1 MYRLYRQ
8 MILVEERLDK
18 EELDMKRRWLAL
30 FAALALVVTLLT
42 ACGGSAKM
50 ETAASAPA
58 EAPMASAGGAMM
70 DMAKPEAEEVY
81 YASTAMKEDGGSG
94 AADGSKRIYTANIEL
109 ETTDFDEAAK
119 GLTALMEKSGGWF
132 ESSSMGNRG
141 SGYRYAHYTVRIP
154 VEHYRDF
161 LNQAGELCLLTYSE
175 EYVEDV
181 SEHYY
186 DTQGRLKTQQIKL
199 ERLQSLLAKAEL
211 MEDIITIESA
221 ISETEQY
228 IDDLSGTL
236 QHYDA
241 RVDYST
247 IHVNLREVARLS
259 NVEEPVVGFGAQ
271 FAAALSNGWKN
282 FVSGM
287 QNFAIGLAYSWMW
300 VLVLIVVVEVV
311 VRTLKGKKLRLF
323 RRKDK
328 KPENTEE

>member
-1 MYRLYRQ
+1 
-8 MILVEERLDK
+8 
-18 EELDMKRRWLAL
+18 MKRRW
-30 FAALALVVTLLT
+30 FAVLTALALVCALLT

-50 ETAASAPA
+50 ETAASAPM
-58 EAPMASAGGAMM
+58 EAPMASAAGGAMM
-70 DMAKPEAEEVY
+70 DMAMPEPEEVY
-81 YASTAMKEDGGSG
+81 YANTAMQESGKG

-109 ETTDFDEAAK
+109 ETTDFDEAAR
-119 GLTALMEKSGGWF
+119 GLTALMEESGGWF
-132 ESSSMGNRG
+132 ESSSQGNRG
-141 SGYRYAHYTVRIP
+141 SGYRYANYTVRVP
-154 VEHYRDF
+154 VERYREF

-186 DTQGRLKTQQIKL
+186 DTQGRLRTQQIKL
-199 ERLQSLLAKAEL
+199 ERLQDLLSKAEL

-241 RVDYST
+241 KVNYST
-247 IHVNLREVARLS
+247 IHVSLREVARLS

-271 FAAALSNGWKN
+271 FAAALSNGWRN
-282 FVSGM
+282 FVDGL
-287 QNFAIGLAYSWMW
+287 QDFAIGLAYSWMW
-300 VLVLIVVVEVV
+300 VLVLVAVVVVV
-311 VRTLKGKKLRLF
+311 IRTLKGKKLWLF

-328 KPENTEE
+328 KTENTEE

>member
-1 MYRLYRQ
+1 
-8 MILVEERLDK
+8 
-18 EELDMKRRWLAL
+18 MKRRW
-30 FAALALVVTLLT
+30 FAILTALALVMTLLT
-42 ACGGSAKM
+42 ACGSSAKM

-58 EAPMASAGGAMM
+58 EAPMAQASGSAMM
-70 DMAKPEAEEVY
+70 DMAEAEEVY
-81 YASTAMKEDGGSG
+81 YASTAMQEDGGKA

-109 ETTDFDEAAK
+109 ETTEFDQAAK
-119 GLTALMEKSGGWF
+119 SLTALMEESGGWY
-132 ESSSMGNRG
+132 ESSSMGSRG
-141 SGYRYAHYTVRIP
+141 SGYRYASYTVRIP
-154 VEHYRDF
+154 VEHYRNF
-161 LNQAGELCLLTYSE
+161 LDQAGELCLLTYSE

-221 ISETEQY
+221 ISETEQL

-241 RVDYST
+241 RVAYST

-282 FVSGM
+282 FVDGM
-287 QNFAIGLAYSWMW
+287 QDFAIGLAYSWMW
-300 VLVLIVVVEVV
+300 VLALIAVVVVV
-311 VRTLKGKKLRLF
+311 VRTLKGKRLRLF
-323 RRKDK
+323 RRKK
-328 KPENTEE
+328 NQTENTKE

>member
-1 MYRLYRQ
+1 
-8 MILVEERLDK
+8 
-18 EELDMKRRWLAL
+18 MKRRW
-30 FAALALVVTLLT
+30 FAVLTALALMCTLLT
-42 ACGGSAKM
+42 ACGGSAK
-50 ETAASAPA
+50 ETAAAAPMERPA

-70 DMAKPEAEEVY
+70 DKVVAEEVY
-81 YASTAMKEDGGSG
+81 YSSTAMQESGGNA

-119 GLTALMEKSGGWF
+119 GLTALMESSGGWF
-132 ESSSMGNRG
+132 ESSSQGNRG
-141 SGYRYAHYTVRIP
+141 SGYRYANYTVRVP

-199 ERLQSLLAKAEL
+199 ERLQDLLSKAEL

-247 IHVNLREVARLS
+247 IHVNLREVPRLS

-282 FVSGM
+282 FVDGL
-287 QNFAIGLAYSWMW
+287 QDFAIGLAYSWMW
-300 VLVLIVVVEVV
+300 VLVLIAVVVVV
-311 VRTLKGKKLRLF
+311 IRTLKGKKLRLF
-323 RRKDK
+323 RRKK
-328 KPENTEE
+328 KNDTPEE

>member
-1 MYRLYRQ
+1 
-8 MILVEERLDK
+8 
-18 EELDMKRRWLAL
+18 MKRRWLAL

-70 DMAKPEAEEVY
+70 DMAMPEPEEVY
-81 YASTAMKEDGGSG
+81 YANTAMQESGSG

-119 GLTALMEKSGGWF
+119 GLTALMEESGGWF
-132 ESSSMGNRG
+132 ESSSQGSRG
-141 SGYRYAHYTVRIP
+141 SGYRYANYTVRVP
-154 VEHYRDF
+154 VEHYREF

-186 DTQGRLKTQQIKL
+186 DTQGRLRTQQIKL
-199 ERLQSLLAKAEL
+199 ERLQSLLEKAEV

-287 QNFAIGLAYSWMW
+287 QDFAIGLAYSWMW
-300 VLVLIVVVEVV
+300 VLVLVVAVVVV
-311 VRTLKGKKLRLF
+311 VRALRGKKIRIF
-323 RRKDK
+323 RRKK
-328 KPENTEE
+328 KDETTGE

>member
-1 MYRLYRQ
+1 
-8 MILVEERLDK
+8 
-18 EELDMKRRWLAL
+18 MKRRW
-30 FAALALVVTLLT
+30 FAVLTALALVVTLLT

-70 DMAKPEAEEVY
+70 DMAMPEPEEVY
-81 YASTAMKEDGGSG
+81 YANTAMQESGKG

-109 ETTDFDEAAK
+109 ETTDFDEAAR
-119 GLTALMEKSGGWF
+119 GLTALMEESGGWF
-132 ESSSMGNRG
+132 ESSSQGNRG
-141 SGYRYAHYTVRIP
+141 SGYRYANYTVRVP
-154 VEHYRDF
+154 VEHYREF

-186 DTQGRLKTQQIKL
+186 DTQGRLRTQQIKL
-199 ERLQSLLAKAEL
+199 ERLQSLLEKAEV

-247 IHVNLREVARLS
+247 IHVSLREVARLS

-287 QNFAIGLAYSWMW
+287 QDFAIGLAYSWMW
-300 VLVLIVVVEVV
+300 VLVLIVVVVV
-311 VRTLKGKKLRLF
+311 VIRTVKGKKLRLF

-328 KPENTEE
+328 KPENSGE

>member
-1 MYRLYRQ
+1 
-8 MILVEERLDK
+8 
-18 EELDMKRRWLAL
+18 MKRRWFAIL
-30 FAALALVVTLLT
+30 AALALVCTLLT
-42 ACGGSAKM
+42 ACGSSAKM

-58 EAPMASAGGAMM
+58 EAPMAQASGSAMM
-70 DMAKPEAEEVY
+70 DMAEAEEVY
-81 YASTAMKEDGGSG
+81 YASTAMQEDSG
-94 AADGSKRIYTANIEL
+94 KAAADGSKRIYTANIEL
-109 ETTDFDEAAK
+109 ETTEFDQAAK
-119 GLTALMEKSGGWF
+119 SLTALMEESGGWY
-132 ESSSMGNRG
+132 ESSSMGSRG
-141 SGYRYAHYTVRIP
+141 SGYRYASYTVRIP
-154 VEHYRDF
+154 VEHYRNF
-161 LNQAGELCLLTYSE
+161 LDQAGELCLLTYSE

-221 ISETEQY
+221 ISETEQL

-241 RVDYST
+241 RVAYST

-282 FVSGM
+282 FVDGL
-287 QNFAIGLAYSWMW
+287 QDFAIGLAYSWMW
-300 VLVLIVVVEVV
+300 VLALIAVVVVV
-311 VRTLKGKKLRLF
+311 VRTLKGKRLRLF
-323 RRKDK
+323 RRKK
-328 KPENTEE
+328 NQTENTKE

>member
-1 MYRLYRQ
+1 
-8 MILVEERLDK
+8 
-18 EELDMKRRWLAL
+18 MKRRW
-30 FAALALVVTLLT
+30 FAVLTALALMCTLLT
-42 ACGGSAKM
+42 ACGGSAK
-50 ETAASAPA
+50 ETAAAAPMERPA

-70 DMAKPEAEEVY
+70 DKVVAEEVY
-81 YASTAMKEDGGSG
+81 YFSTAMQESGGNA

-119 GLTALMEKSGGWF
+119 GLTALMESSGGWF
-132 ESSSMGNRG
+132 ESSSQGNRG
-141 SGYRYAHYTVRIP
+141 SGYRYANYTVRVP

-247 IHVNLREVARLS
+247 IHVSLREVPRLS

-282 FVSGM
+282 FVDGV
-287 QNFAIGLAYSWMW
+287 QDFAIGLAYSWMW
-300 VLVLIVVVEVV
+300 VLVLIAVVVVV
-311 VRTLKGKKLRLF
+311 VRALKGKKLRLF
-323 RRKDK
+323 RRKK
-328 KPENTEE
+328 NKTETTEE

>member
-1 MYRLYRQ
+1 
-8 MILVEERLDK
+8 
-18 EELDMKRRWLAL
+18 MKRRW
-30 FAALALVVTLLT
+30 FAVLTVLALVCALLT

-50 ETAASAPA
+50 ETAASAPM
-58 EAPMASAGGAMM
+58 EAPMASAASGAMM
-70 DMAKPEAEEVY
+70 DMAMPEPEEVY
-81 YASTAMKEDGGSG
+81 YANTAMQEDGGK

-119 GLTALMEKSGGWF
+119 GLTALMEESGGWF
-132 ESSSMGNRG
+132 ESSSQGNRG
-141 SGYRYAHYTVRIP
+141 SGYRYANYTVRVP
-154 VEHYRDF
+154 VEHYREF

-186 DTQGRLKTQQIKL
+186 DTQGRLRTQQIKL
-199 ERLQSLLAKAEL
+199 ERLQDLLSKAEL

-241 RVDYST
+241 KVDYST
-247 IHVNLREVARLS
+247 IHVSLREVARLS

-271 FAAALSNGWKN
+271 FAAALSNGWRN
-282 FVSGM
+282 FVDGL
-287 QNFAIGLAYSWMW
+287 QDFAIGLAYSWMW
-300 VLVLIVVVEVV
+300 VLVLIVVVVV
-311 VRTLKGKKLRLF
+311 VIRTVKGKKLRLF

-328 KPENTEE
+328 KPENTGE

>member
-1 MYRLYRQ
+1 
-8 MILVEERLDK
+8 
-18 EELDMKRRWLAL
+18 MKRRW
-30 FAALALVVTLLT
+30 FAVLTALALMCTLLT
-42 ACGGSAKM
+42 ACGGSAK
-50 ETAASAPA
+50 ETAAAAPMERPA

-70 DMAKPEAEEVY
+70 DKVVAEEVY
-81 YASTAMKEDGGSG
+81 YSSTAMQESGGNA

-119 GLTALMEKSGGWF
+119 GLTALMESSGGWF
-132 ESSSMGNRG
+132 ESSSQGNRG
-141 SGYRYAHYTVRIP
+141 SGYRYANYTVRVP

-247 IHVNLREVARLS
+247 IHVSLREVPRLS

-282 FVSGM
+282 FVDGV
-287 QNFAIGLAYSWMW
+287 QDFAIGLAYSWMW
-300 VLVLIVVVEVV
+300 VLVLIAVVVVV
-311 VRTLKGKKLRLF
+311 VRALKGKKLRLF
-323 RRKDK
+323 RRKK
-328 KPENTEE
+328 NKTETTEE

>member
-1 MYRLYRQ
+1 MDFNGG
-8 MILVEERLDK
+8 RLDK
-18 EELDMKRRWLAL
+18 EETDMKRRWFAM
-30 FAALALVVTLLT
+30 FAALALVCTLLT
-42 ACGGSAKM
+42 ACGSSAK
-50 ETAASAPA
+50 ETAAAAPMERPA
-58 EAPMASAGGAMM
+58 EAPMEFAAGAAMDKVM
-70 DMAKPEAEEVY
+70 AEEVY
-81 YASTAMKEDGGSG
+81 YTSTAMQESGKG

-119 GLTALMEKSGGWF
+119 GLTALMEQSGGWF
-132 ESSSMGNRG
+132 ESSSQGGRG
-141 SGYRYAHYTVRIP
+141 SGYRYANYTVRIP

-199 ERLQSLLAKAEL
+199 ERLQDLLSKAEL

-247 IHVNLREVARLS
+247 IHVNLREVPRLS

-271 FAAALSNGWKN
+271 FAAALSNGWRN
-282 FVSGM
+282 FVDGL
-287 QNFAIGLAYSWMW
+287 QDFAIGLAYSWMW
-300 VLVLIVVVEVV
+300 VLVLIAVVVVV

-323 RRKDK
+323 RRKK
-328 KPENTEE
+328 KNEPTEE

>member
-1 MYRLYRQ
+1 
-8 MILVEERLDK
+8 
-18 EELDMKRRWLAL
+18 MKRRWFAVLTVLAL
-30 FAALALVVTLLT
+30 MCTLLT
-42 ACGGSAKM
+42 ACGGSAK
-50 ETAASAPA
+50 ETAAAAPMERPA

-70 DMAKPEAEEVY
+70 DKVVAEEVY
-81 YASTAMKEDGGSG
+81 YSSTAMQESGGNA

-119 GLTALMEKSGGWF
+119 GLTALMESSGGWF
-132 ESSSMGNRG
+132 ESSSQGNRG
-141 SGYRYAHYTVRIP
+141 SGYRYANYTVRVP

-186 DTQGRLKTQQIKL
+186 DTQGRLRTQQIKL
-199 ERLQSLLAKAEL
+199 ERLQSLLEKAEV

-247 IHVNLREVARLS
+247 IHVNLREVPRLS

-282 FVSGM
+282 FVDGV
-287 QNFAIGLAYSWMW
+287 QDFAIGLAYSWMW
-300 VLVLIVVVEVV
+300 VLVLIAVVVVV
-311 VRTLKGKKLRLF
+311 VRALKGKKLRLF
-323 RRKDK
+323 RRKK
-328 KPENTEE
+328 NKTETTEE

>member
-1 MYRLYRQ
+1 
-8 MILVEERLDK
+8 
-18 EELDMKRRWLAL
+18 MKRRW
-30 FAALALVVTLLT
+30 FAVLTALALMCTLLT
-42 ACGGSAKM
+42 ACGGSAKEAAAAAPM
-50 ETAASAPA
+50 ERPA

-70 DMAKPEAEEVY
+70 DKVVAEEVY
-81 YASTAMKEDGGSG
+81 YSSTAMQESGGNA

-119 GLTALMEKSGGWF
+119 GLTALMESSGGWF
-132 ESSSMGNRG
+132 ESSSQGNRG
-141 SGYRYAHYTVRIP
+141 SGYRYANYTVRIP

-247 IHVNLREVARLS
+247 IHVNLREVPRLS

-282 FVSGM
+282 FVDGL
-287 QNFAIGLAYSWMW
+287 QDFAIGLAYSWMW
-300 VLVLIVVVEVV
+300 VLVLIAVVVVV
-311 VRTLKGKKLRLF
+311 VRALKGKKLRLF
-323 RRKDK
+323 RRKK
-328 KPENTEE
+328 NKTETTEE

>member
-1 MYRLYRQ
+1 
-8 MILVEERLDK
+8 
-18 EELDMKRRWLAL
+18 MKRRWFAVLTVLAL
-30 FAALALVVTLLT
+30 MCTLLT
-42 ACGGSAKM
+42 ACGGSAK
-50 ETAASAPA
+50 ETAAAAPMERPA

-70 DMAKPEAEEVY
+70 DKVVAEEVY
-81 YASTAMKEDGGSG
+81 YSSTAMQESGGNA

-119 GLTALMEKSGGWF
+119 GLTALMESSGGWF
-132 ESSSMGNRG
+132 ESSSQGNRG
-141 SGYRYAHYTVRIP
+141 SGYRYANYTVRIP

-247 IHVNLREVARLS
+247 IHVNLREVPRLS

-282 FVSGM
+282 FVDGV
-287 QNFAIGLAYSWMW
+287 QDFAIGLAYSWMW
-300 VLVLIVVVEVV
+300 VLVLIAVVVVV
-311 VRTLKGKKLRLF
+311 VRALKGKKLRLF
-323 RRKDK
+323 RRKK
-328 KPENTEE
+328 NKTETTEE

>member
-1 MYRLYRQ
+1 
-8 MILVEERLDK
+8 
-18 EELDMKRRWLAL
+18 MKRRWFAIL
-30 FAALALVVTLLT
+30 AALALVCTLLT
-42 ACGGSAKM
+42 ACGSSAKM

-58 EAPMASAGGAMM
+58 EAPMAQASGSAMM
-70 DMAKPEAEEVY
+70 DMAEAEEVY
-81 YASTAMKEDGGSG
+81 YASTAMQEDGGKA

-109 ETTDFDEAAK
+109 ETTEFDQAAK
-119 GLTALMEKSGGWF
+119 SLTALMEESGGWY
-132 ESSSMGNRG
+132 ESSSMGSRG
-141 SGYRYAHYTVRIP
+141 SGYRYASYTVRIP
-154 VEHYRDF
+154 VEHYRNF
-161 LNQAGELCLLTYSE
+161 LDQAGELCLLTYSE

-221 ISETEQY
+221 ISETEQL

-241 RVDYST
+241 RVAYST

-282 FVSGM
+282 FVDGM
-287 QNFAIGLAYSWMW
+287 QDFAIGLAYSWMW
-300 VLVLIVVVEVV
+300 VLALIAVVVVV
-311 VRTLKGKKLRLF
+311 VRTLKGKRLRLF
-323 RRKDK
+323 RRKK
-328 KPENTEE
+328 NQTENTKE

>member
-1 MYRLYRQ
+1 
-8 MILVEERLDK
+8 
-18 EELDMKRRWLAL
+18 MKRRWFAIL
-30 FAALALVVTLLT
+30 AALALVCTLLT
-42 ACGGSAKM
+42 ACGSSAKM

-81 YASTAMKEDGGSG
+81 YASTAMQESGGKA
-94 AADGSKRIYTANIEL
+94 AADGSKRIYTAHIEL

-119 GLTALMEKSGGWF
+119 GLTALMEESGGWF
-132 ESSSMGNRG
+132 ESSSQGNRG
-141 SGYRYAHYTVRIP
+141 SGYRYANYTVRVP
-154 VEHYRDF
+154 VEHYREF

-287 QNFAIGLAYSWMW
+287 QDFAIGLAYSWMW
-300 VLVLIVVVEVV
+300 VLVLIVVVVVV

-328 KPENTEE
+328 KPENTGE